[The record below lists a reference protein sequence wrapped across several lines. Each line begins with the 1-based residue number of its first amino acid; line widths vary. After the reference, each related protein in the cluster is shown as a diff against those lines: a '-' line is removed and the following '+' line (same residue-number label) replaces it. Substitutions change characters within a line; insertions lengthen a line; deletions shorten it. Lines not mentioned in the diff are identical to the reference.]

1 MGHSRRKLQWSWI
14 FPGFSLGQRGGSA
27 GQTARK
33 LSPQERGSL
42 QPWGCQGQWGGRGC
56 AEQHHRHLSFSDLG
70 SSEGPLSEAQPRECC
85 TELLFLHLQFTP
97 FQPSLRCL
105 NVKTPASP
113 SALLR
118 PGRFRGEDVSWAQV
132 LGQALTP
139 EGLLWKS
146 PAQKTWLFLAAL
158 GWYLCA
164 CAVPD
169 PAEIYLPAWKQ
180 QVLQSWA

>member
-1 MGHSRRKLQWSWI
+1 MELDFPWI
-14 FPGFSLGQRGGSA
+14 FPG
-27 GQTARK
+27 TARW
-33 LSPQERGSL
+33 LSWTDCEEVVPTGEGSL

-70 SSEGPLSEAQPRECC
+70 SSEGPLPEAQPRECC

-97 FQPSLRCL
+97 FQPSLGCL

-169 PAEIYLPAWKQ
+169 SAEIYLPAWKQ